1 MQDKAEHAVNADA
14 SFKPQITNFHD
25 WYVVQCKPRQ
35 EHRAKDNI
43 ENQSGEVLLFERP
56 VEKIRAGKRT
66 MVNEFWFPG
75 YVFVRLPQDHLL
87 WSTIRSTYG
96 VLRVVR
102 FGEQPCP
109 IRPSTFKKICENVQA
124 AELRP
129 RFKQGDRVQIKA
141 GSLAGMDAI
150 FTNYDGSERAM
161 LLINLL
167 QRELT
172 AKVALADIV

>member
-1 MQDKAEHAVNADA
+1 MQDEIQCVVDQETHL
-14 SFKPQITNFHD
+14 SPEITNFED

-35 EHRAKDNI
+35 ERRAKDNI
-43 ENQSGEVLLFERP
+43 ENQSGDVLLFERP
-56 VEKIRAGKRT
+56 VEKIRAGKRV

-109 IRPSTFKKICENVQA
+109 IRPQTFKKICQNVQA

-129 RFKQGDRVQIKA
+129 RFKQGDKVRIKSGA
-141 GSLAGMDAI
+141 LAGMDAI
-150 FTNYDGSERAM
+150 FSNFDGTSRAI
-161 LLINLL
+161 LLVNLL
-167 QRELT
+167 HREQSVNVVLSDL
-172 AKVALADIV
+172 V